1 MAVSDRCPGA
11 RNPACTISGQSG
23 VLGSFPPT
31 TSCGRES
38 LFTNATR
45 CPTLIVISRGVMPVA
60 LIVMVGVAGGPDGA
74 NGDVPA
80 TGIAVGAAGFFPELH
95 AAPAMA
101 LMKKQRTKRKLTL
114 RSMAPRS
121 IPAAP
126 PVSYRYAITTAA
138 AL

>member
-45 CPTLIVISRGVMPVA
+45 CPTLVVISRGVMPVE

-74 NGDVPA
+74 DGGVPA
-80 TGIAVGAAGFFPELH
+80 TGIAVGAAGDFPELH
-95 AAPAMA
+95 AVPAMA
-101 LMKKQRTKRKLTL
+101 LMKKQRTKRTM
-114 RSMAPRS
+114 RSMAAM
-121 IPAAP
+121 PAAL
-126 PVSYRYAITTAA
+126 PVSYRYAITTGAA
-138 AL
+138 W